1 MEREDLISRTTSLLH
16 EADTATLKLIYR
28 FVCGIIYKRIN

>member
-1 MEREDLISRTTSLLH
+1 MEREDLITKTISLLN

-28 FVCGIIYKRIN
+28 FVCGVIYKRTN